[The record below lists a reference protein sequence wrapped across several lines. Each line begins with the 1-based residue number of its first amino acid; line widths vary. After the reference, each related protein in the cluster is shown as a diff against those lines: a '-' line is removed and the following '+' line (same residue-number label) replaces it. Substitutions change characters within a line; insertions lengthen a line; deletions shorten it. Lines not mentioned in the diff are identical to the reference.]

1 MTDLGAYFQCHKNP
15 YATYES
21 LRRFR
26 EFYTSGPIIL
36 LSDNGYD
43 YTEMAKHFNCTYLHE
58 TTSCRLSL
66 PLRDGYQPTVERLRK
81 AFSTISTEYF
91 MLLEDD
97 VHVFAKYTQDF
108 NGDINGNCINTL
120 RSSVLNNI
128 PFSVVKNE
136 DKHYTGH
143 GGSVYRT
150 STMVR
155 LLGNK
160 GQIDWLLDNWEEIGL
175 GPMVDVDIFLSL
187 LVVVNGG
194 RIHHLSEHKDLL
206 TNRVTHTDGL
216 SALHQVKHFYGKE
229 LPENLKQLVL
239 F

>member
-1 MTDLGAYFQCHKNP
+1 MTDLSAYFQCHKNP

-21 LRRFR
+21 LKRFR
-26 EFYTSGPIIL
+26 AFYPTEPIIL

-58 TTSCRLSL
+58 TTSCRLTL
-66 PLRDGYQPTVERLRK
+66 PIRDGYQSTVERLRK
-81 AFSTISTEYF
+81 VFSIISTEYF

-97 VHVFAKYTQDF
+97 VHVFARYSEQFK
-108 NGDINGNCINTL
+108 GDINGNCINTL

-128 PFSVVKNE
+128 PFSAVKNE
-136 DKHYTGH
+136 DKYFTGH
-143 GGSVYRT
+143 GGSVYKT
-150 STMVR
+150 ATMVR
-155 LLGNK
+155 LLDNK
-160 GQIDWLLDNWEEIGL
+160 DQINWLLDHWEKVGL

-187 LVVVNGG
+187 IVVVNGG

-206 TNRVTHTDGL
+206 TNRVTDMVGL
-216 SALHQVKHFYGKE
+216 AALHQVKYFYGKE
-229 LPENLKQLVL
+229 LPENLKRLVL

>member
-1 MTDLGAYFQCHKNP
+1 MTDLSAYFQCHKNP

-26 EFYTSGPIIL
+26 EFYPTGPILL

-43 YTEMAKHFNCTYLHE
+43 YTEMARHFNCTYIHE

-66 PLRDGYQPTVERLRK
+66 PIRDGYQSTVDRLRK
-81 AFSTISTEYF
+81 VFSMISTEYF

-97 VHVFAKYTQDF
+97 VHVFARYSEQF
-108 NGDINGNCINTL
+108 RGDINGNCINTL

-128 PFSVVKNE
+128 PFSAVKNE
-136 DKHYTGH
+136 DKYFTGH
-143 GGSVYRT
+143 GGSVYKT
-150 STMVR
+150 ASMVR
-155 LLGNK
+155 LLDNK
-160 GQIDWLLDNWEEIGL
+160 DQVNWLLDHWEKVGL
-175 GPMVDVDIFLSL
+175 GPAVDVDIFLSL

-206 TNRVTHTDGL
+206 TNRVTDTVGIA
-216 SALHQVKHFYGKE
+216 ALHQVKYFYGKE
-229 LPENLKQLVL
+229 LPDNLLFLVK
-239 F
+239 